1 VPAVVLAAVDMANP
15 DFQWSAHTAHAVV
28 VVAVLLVFLDPCK
41 ILLVDLAHGEAKIS
55 EELLVPGR
63 RIRLVAET
71 VMADQ
76 PL

>member
-28 VVAVLLVFLDPCK
+28 VAAVLLVFLDPCK

-55 EELLVPGR
+55 EE
-63 RIRLVAET
+63 
-71 VMADQ
+71 
-76 PL
+76 